1 MRMWSQG
8 VTITICAGLLG
19 IGLLGQPGLA
29 WGQGAESRVQ
39 IDQVPANTLAGE
51 VGLSEGQVLQTIMG
65 SEPGALDYGLDEIS
79 PRQGVRVSQFG
90 VENSVTINQQGRS
103 NFAAVL
109 QAGEYNTTD
118 ITQRGS
124 SNAAGV
130 LLGGFGNNVALLQE
144 GDGNQYLL
152 GYRGSGLDLTGPR
165 RREQIGQNNRMIE
178 VGRSSTPMRIQQR
191 GTDMRLRIR
200 HNSP

>member
-1 MRMWSQG
+1 MC
-8 VTITICAGLLG
+8 TGLLG
-19 IGLLGQPGLA
+19 IGLLLGQSGLV
-29 WGQGAESRVQ
+29 WGQAPGADVQ
-39 IDQVPANTLAGE
+39 IDQVSPVAPANALAGE
-51 VGLSEGQVLQTIMG
+51 VGLSEGQLLQTIAGPETG
-65 SEPGALDYGLDEIS
+65 SLGYGLDGTL
-79 PRQGVRVSQFG
+79 PRQGVRVLQFG
-90 VENSVTINQQGRS
+90 VENSVTVNQQGSS

-109 QAGEYNTTD
+109 QAGGYNVTD
-118 ITQRGS
+118 ITQRGT

-130 LLGGFGNNVALLQE
+130 LLGGFGNEVALLQE
-144 GDGNQYLL
+144 GEGNRYLL
-152 GYRGSGLDLTGPR
+152 GYRGSGLDR